1 MNVTTVFVSGNFSI
15 LHPGHIRLFQ
25 LAKTL
30 GDILIVGVNSDET
43 TVSPLNVPIA
53 MRLESVNA
61 IQMVD
66 EAIVINGDLEK
77 VLLEVKPDVVLK
89 GREHEYLNNIEEDIV
104 ARYGG
109 KLIFGSGDF
118 VMSSKEFFSSIEHKP
133 TFFESAGKPFLAR
146 HQIKQERL
154 EDILEKSKR
163 IRVLVIGDL
172 IVDEYIDCE
181 SVGLSQEDP
190 SVIFRPFK
198 SKRYVGGAGIVSMHA
213 SSIGVSTT
221 YIGVAGDDKEMRFAE
236 ELLEKSGVK
245 AHLFVDASRQTI
257 LKQRFKSG
265 GKTQFRLNRFDD
277 VTITRDARQE
287 ILKRVEISLENSD
300 LLIFSDF
307 NYGFLDSEIITTIL
321 GMAKKAGVFVSA
333 DCQIS
338 SQIANYV
345 KYKGVDLVTPTEH
358 EVRVTLRNNQDGL
371 AAIANSFQEL
381 LESNYLML
389 TLGVDGVLLQE
400 RIEHMYG
407 DFRADVLPALN
418 SNAQDVAGAGDS
430 FLVLAS
436 LALAGGASVNESAY
450 LASIGASVQVSR
462 VGNIPITIEEIR
474 AELYK

>member
-1 MNVTTVFVSGNFSI
+1 MSTVFISGNFSI

-25 LAKTL
+25 LAKSL
-30 GDILIVGVNSDET
+30 GDRLIVGVNSDET
-43 TVSPLNVPIA
+43 VVSVLNVPIA

-66 EAIVINGDLEK
+66 QTIVINGDLEK

-89 GREHEYLNNIEEDIV
+89 GREHEYLENIEQDIV
-104 ARYGG
+104 TKYGG
-109 KLIFGSGDF
+109 KLVFGSGDF
-118 VMSSKEFFSSIEHKP
+118 VMSSKEFFSSIEMRP
-133 TFFESAGKPFLAR
+133 NVFESAGKPFAIR
-146 HQIKQERL
+146 HTIEMAAI
-154 EDILEKSKR
+154 EDLLEKSKR
-163 IRVLVIGDL
+163 IRVVVVGDL

-181 SVGLSQEDP
+181 SIGLSQEDP

-198 SKRYVGGAGIVSMHA
+198 SKRYVGGAGIVSMHSA
-213 SSIGVSTT
+213 SIGASTT
-221 YIGVAGDDKEMRFAE
+221 YIGVAGDDKEMQLAK
-236 ELLEKSGVK
+236 ELLEKSGVN
-245 AHLFVDASRQTI
+245 AHLFIDRSRQTI

-277 VTITRDARQE
+277 ATITRDTRRE
-287 ILKRVEISLENSD
+287 ILKRVEMSLENSD

-307 NYGFLDSEIITTIL
+307 NYGFLDAEIVTTIIR
-321 GMAKKAGVFVSA
+321 MARSAGVFVSA

-338 SQIANYV
+338 SQIANYL

-371 AAIANSFQEL
+371 AAIANVFQES
-381 LESNYLML
+381 LESKYLML
-389 TLGVDGVLLQE
+389 TLGADGVLLQE
-400 RIEHMYG
+400 QIEHVHG

-418 SNAQDVAGAGDS
+418 PNAQDVAGAGDS

-436 LALAGGASVNESAY
+436 LALAVGGSVNEAAY
-450 LASIGASVQVSR
+450 LASLGASVQVSR
-462 VGNIPITIEEIR
+462 VGNVPITTDEIR